1 MTDLELVRALRQLRR
16 SADMLRTE
24 LRHGRVDEGL
34 LADIEDR
41 MERGIGTDV
50 RSESLRPLVD
60 MLRESLITPRPELL
74 QDTIRACDKLMD
86 AVEGIVAR
94 IG

>member
-34 LADIEDR
+34 LAEIEDR